1 MSVGPRTSILSLVG
15 KVVLTYDWKYLVVDR
30 EYSEIVGYSDQDL
43 RKVSMWDIVHPED
56 VERCQA
62 EIAMAARNGKSN
74 VELSCRV
81 SCLDGCLVMVRKRVR
96 HLGKTEV
103 KCETQVIETK
113 DVLMNNLWSKL
124 TVLMD
129 AFVTSCDSLKQTK
142 LSQIQKSLLVRMEQ
156 NVKGV
161 QNLVSDKIQSKI
173 KETDAAAEASP
184 LRTTGPNPESSDLAN
199 QRLKIK

>member
-1 MSVGPRTSILSLVG
+1 MVFR
-15 KVVLTYDWKYLVVDR
+15 
-30 EYSEIVGYSDQDL
+30 
-43 RKVSMWDIVHPED
+43 VSMWDIVHPED

-142 LSQIQKSLLVRMEQ
+142 LSQIQKSLLVRMEESSTHTH
-156 NVKGV
+156 VY
-161 QNLVSDKIQSKI
+161 
-173 KETDAAAEASP
+173 ETDP
-184 LRTTGPNPESSDLAN
+184 LYMFMRLISKHTPTGRRQHMQIHMDVEYTVIDYEYEWEYLHN
-199 QRLKIK
+199 